1 MVNTLIENYLCGFVA
16 LIHVIFLS
24 LKRKHPA
31 LLEKSVVCKPSEQ
44 HTMTSYTP
52 TDTRQKE
59 LDDALVNYIAGD
71 LLALSTV
78 DRYPGQILTE
88 RPYIRDP
95 YVHTNGLNI
104 MFLLKLTICE
114 SI

>member
-1 MVNTLIENYLCGFVA
+1 MWICCINTCYIFVFEEETSSS
-16 LIHVIFLS
+16 VG
-24 LKRKHPA
+24 
-31 LLEKSVVCKPSEQ
+31 LEKSVVCKPSEQ